1 MLKNISP
8 LISPDLLKCLAEMG
22 HGDELCIAD
31 GNYPCN
37 SMNENVIRLDGQNI
51 PELLEAILFIFPL
64 DNESEFNVILM
75 DNERERKPLVW
86 KKYIEALSS
95 SNERYKV
102 DYLERFTFYKRSRKC
117 YAIIATG
124 EKSLFANIILKKGVV

>member
-31 GNYPCN
+31 GNYPSN
-37 SMNENVIRLDGQNI
+37 SMNERVMRLDGQNI
-51 PELLEAILFIFPL
+51 PELLEAILAIFPL

-75 DNERERKPLVW
+75 DNNREKKPLIW
-86 KKYIEALSS
+86 KKYIETLSLS
-95 SNERYKV
+95 KERYKI

-117 YAIIATG
+117 YTIIATS